1 MRPYPIQ
8 TTKGGIRRE
17 PTVLDNHRR
26 VGAALQSEVQ
36 RRLNAATSRE
46 VVLYVHGFNET
57 FATAA
62 HTAAELCHFF
72 GRSHVCS
79 FFTWPASDT
88 GNPLTSYISTT
99 ESALYSVSHLKK
111 TIRTLARTP
120 GVEGLHLLAHS
131 RGSALLLNVM
141 RELSIEAIAAGES
154 PAEALKLEHLGLMSP
169 DIDADVARQ
178 QLEIFAS
185 DPDPITHWRS
195 PQLPTFL
202 RGRFTVC
209 ASPDDDALR
218 LVKILFRSKPR
229 VGQLSPDNISETIQ
243 DYFAKAGR
251 DEPPIPAERGEN
263 HTPFEK
269 GCYVRNGSG
278 TDDYALK
285 SEGPQT

>member
-1 MRPYPIQ
+1 M
-8 TTKGGIRRE
+8 
-17 PTVLDNHRR
+17 
-26 VGAALQSEVQ
+26 GAALQSEVQ

-202 RGRFTVC
+202 RGRFTVY

-243 DYFAKAGR
+243 DYFAKAGNVDFIVYEGKR
-251 DEPPIPAERGEN
+251 TDRYGHSYFASNPRVSADLVELI
-263 HTPFEK
+263 
-269 GCYVRNGSG
+269 RNGTQPGAPGRPLIRSG
-278 TDDYALK
+278 KITSVFPDD
-285 SEGPQT
+285 